1 LLDEVV
7 SDVETAA
14 LRRLGDTTVADLAT
28 RVLRRG

>member
-14 LRRLGDTTVADLAT
+14 LRRLDETTVADLAS
-28 RVLRRG
+28 RALRRG